1 MKLSQN
7 MNTEL
12 DLSDSSTISIAAMNT
27 NFDVSEKTPVKKSG
41 LSGAAQS
48 INDDFV
54 KAGFRMVGSPIEFSN
69 IGSTRKNLTKG
80 FKGER
85 QDSSHARVEVAV
97 EPGYEAVV
105 LELDPATSEVLGWVL
120 PVAKTEPTST
130 VVKSMA
136 HGIASTRIA
145 NSAEAIFELPLNNPN
160 VINNRI
166 SAEKS
171 FNIGKL
177 VAKKLFQI
185 VVIKMAKKLARKAI
199 KFILKQIDKTRGKDD
214 RLWAIDIDG
223 SLTNA
228 SDARMTKMEGEKV
241 LLFVHGIISSTNVAF
256 SKLFKKPQNTDF
268 FGETEAL
275 YGKNYIGYEHW
286 TLSKNITKNAEEML
300 KKLPKN
306 TTIDIV
312 CHSRGAGVVRSLL
325 ENPKFRGRIEKKKIK
340 FDKVCFVA
348 GACEGSP
355 LASDE
360 ALNRLFRVI
369 NTISVLTGAG
379 SIGSSTIS
387 LAIKAFLGGVQNAP
401 GIDSMDPDG
410 KEIQALKKSKSTK
423 AKYYNYA
430 RANFDSSKWY
440 VSAADQVLIDSTIFD
455 GKPNDTVVPY
465 IKAGPHTSYLKNA
478 SVKKAEFYT
487 SGSRTLTNPDIWHI
501 NFFQD
506 VKFRKKLIETLNK
519 I

>member
-1 MKLSQN
+1 
-7 MNTEL
+7 
-12 DLSDSSTISIAAMNT
+12 
-27 NFDVSEKTPVKKSG
+27 
-41 LSGAAQS
+41 
-48 INDDFV
+48 
-54 KAGFRMVGSPIEFSN
+54 
-69 IGSTRKNLTKG
+69 
-80 FKGER
+80 
-85 QDSSHARVEVAV
+85 
-97 EPGYEAVV
+97 
-105 LELDPATSEVLGWVL
+105 
-120 PVAKTEPTST
+120 
-130 VVKSMA
+130 
-136 HGIASTRIA
+136 
-145 NSAEAIFELPLNNPN
+145 
-160 VINNRI
+160 
-166 SAEKS
+166 
-171 FNIGKL
+171 
-177 VAKKLFQI
+177 
-185 VVIKMAKKLARKAI
+185 MAKKLARKAI